1 MVNQEFYFLL
11 CRVGELGRR
20 WSVLQNMMMGI
31 QDKWDRSGDSVMAR
45 LQEKLAWAATKRAQ
59 LEAVV
64 VGQSLTQVKR
74 QAEEHREL
82 RCAEYYVDPHCPVIY
97 WRQRCSYIEFQHI
110 ECHVMIAVPVIA
122 ECLGVESGA
131 SVTHHTLQQY

>member
-1 MVNQEFYFLL
+1 M
-11 CRVGELGRR
+11 
-20 WSVLQNMMMGI
+20 LQNMMMGI

-97 WRQRCSYIEFQHI
+97 WIQRCSYIEFQHI
-110 ECHVMIAVPVIA
+110 EYHVMIVVPVIA
-122 ECLGVESGA
+122 ECIGVESRE
-131 SVTHHTLQQY
+131 SVTHHTFQQY